1 MTVNIDGFGEI
12 TASKEVLNKII
23 CLMYESA
30 MFTEN
35 EAEKYED
42 EETKEVFNKCAG
54 YTRDYAGQIYKE
66 LEKVGMYD
74 KEVK

>member
-1 MTVNIDGFGEI
+1 MTVDVKGFGKI

-30 MFTEN
+30 MYTEN
-35 EAEKYED
+35 EAEKYDD

-54 YTRDYAGQIYKE
+54 YTRGYAGQIYNE